1 MSVVVES
8 PEGAILS
15 VKVQPRSSRA
25 GIAGVAD
32 GALKVRLHSAPV
44 DGQANRELVETLAE
58 AFGIPKSRVSVKS
71 GGSARTKRILL
82 SGLTAEAA
90 AKCLPPSS

>member
-1 MSVVVES
+1 MSVVVDT

-25 GIAGVAD
+25 GIAGIAD
-32 GALKVRLHSAPV
+32 GALKVRLNSAPV
-44 DGQANRELVETLAE
+44 DGQANRELIETLAE

-82 SGLTAEAA
+82 SGMTAGAA
-90 AKCLPPSS
+90 AKCLPQGL

>member
-1 MSVVVES
+1 MSVVVDT

-32 GALKVRLHSAPV
+32 GALKVRLNSAPV
-44 DGQANRELVETLAE
+44 DGQANRELIETLAE

-71 GGSARTKRILL
+71 GVSARTKRILL
-82 SGLTAEAA
+82 SGMTAEAA
-90 AKCLPPSS
+90 AKCLPQVL

>member
-1 MSVVVES
+1 MSVVVDT

-25 GIAGVAD
+25 GIADVAD
-32 GALKVRLHSAPV
+32 GALKVRLNSAPV
-44 DGQANRELVETLAE
+44 DGQANRELIETLAE

-71 GGSARTKRILL
+71 GVSARTKRILL
-82 SGLTAEAA
+82 SGMTAEAA
-90 AKCLPPSS
+90 AKCLPQGL

>member
-1 MSVVVES
+1 MSVLVES

-25 GIAGVAD
+25 GIAGIAD
-32 GALKVRLHSAPV
+32 GALKVRLNSAPV

-90 AKCLPPSS
+90 AKCLPPGS

>member
-1 MSVVVES
+1 MSVVVDT

-25 GIAGVAD
+25 GIAGIAD
-32 GALKVRLHSAPV
+32 GALKVRLNSAPV
-44 DGQANRELVETLAE
+44 DGQANRELIETLAE

-82 SGLTAEAA
+82 SGMTAEAA
-90 AKCLPPSS
+90 AKSLPQGL